1 MSLQTQILIQISNPK
16 SILNTIRILVVDDEP
31 DLAPL
36 IKQKFR
42 RQIKQGDLDFSI
54 AHDGIEALEQLEL
67 MPEIDIV
74 LTDIN
79 MPRMDGLTL
88 LSKLPEAGG
97 MQKAVVVTAYGD
109 MENIRSAMNLG
120 AFDFLTKPIDL
131 GDLETTIRKAGD
143 VVNRERKASLVRE
156 TFGRYL
162 SDNVVSTLLDH
173 PEGIK
178 LGGEKRVVTI
188 LMSDLRGFSQIS
200 ETLKPEDVVEML
212 NIYLGQMTE
221 VITKYGGTI
230 DEFIGDGILTVFGA
244 PVLGE
249 TDALSA
255 VACAVAM
262 QLKMDEVNA
271 ELSQRGFPNI
281 EMGIGI
287 NTGEVVVGN
296 IGSQI
301 RAKYGVVGSNVNL
314 TGRIEA
320 YTVGGQVFISE
331 RTLVE
336 GGGEIVVSKS
346 LEVRMK
352 GFQEAIPIYEVEGI
366 GGNHN
371 LTLPSR
377 EVSLTDLN
385 EPMKVVYRALDG
397 KHVGDEACDGS
408 LLAVAKRGA
417 MLFAP
422 DGLDVL
428 TNLRV
433 SLDGTA
439 IGVDGPVELY
449 AKVMNNNVTTNQ
461 YRIRFTGIS
470 EEISSALV
478 NSALVRLQTG
488 ADQT

>member
-1 MSLQTQILIQISNPK
+1 
-16 SILNTIRILVVDDEP
+16 
-31 DLAPL
+31 
-36 IKQKFR
+36 
-42 RQIKQGDLDFSI
+42 
-54 AHDGIEALEQLEL
+54 

-74 LTDIN
+74 LTDLN

-88 LSKLPEAGG
+88 LSKLLEAGG

-109 MENIRSAMNLG
+109 MENIRTAMNRG

-131 GDLETTIRKAGD
+131 DDLETTIRKASD
-143 VVNRERKASLVRE
+143 VVNRERKAALVRE

-162 SDNVVSTLLDH
+162 SNNVVSTLLDH

-200 ETLKPEDVVEML
+200 ETLKPEEVVEML
-212 NIYLGQMTE
+212 NIYLGKMTE

-244 PVLGE
+244 PMLGE
-249 TDALSA
+249 TDAVTA
-255 VACAVAM
+255 VACAIAM
-262 QLKMDEVNA
+262 QLKMDDVNT

-314 TGRIEA
+314 TSRIEA
-320 YTVGGQVFISE
+320 YTVGGQVLISE

-336 GGGEIVVSKS
+336 GGDEIAVQKS
-346 LEVRMK
+346 VEVRMK
-352 GFQEAIPIYEVEGI
+352 GFLKAIPIYDVDGI
-366 GGNHN
+366 GGNFN

-385 EPMKVVYRALDG
+385 EPVKVVYSALDG
-397 KHVGDEACDGS
+397 KHVDDEACEGS
-408 LLAVAKRGA
+408 LLAVAERGA
-417 MLFAP
+417 MLCAP
-422 DGLDVL
+422 DGLDAF

-433 SLDGTA
+433 SLDGAA
-439 IGVDGPVELY
+439 IGFDGPVELY
-449 AKVMNNNVTTNQ
+449 AKVMNDHETTNN
-461 YRIRFTGIS
+461 YRIRFTSVS
-470 EEISSALV
+470 EEISSALG
-478 NSALVRLQTG
+478 RLATG
-488 ADQT
+488 VDQA